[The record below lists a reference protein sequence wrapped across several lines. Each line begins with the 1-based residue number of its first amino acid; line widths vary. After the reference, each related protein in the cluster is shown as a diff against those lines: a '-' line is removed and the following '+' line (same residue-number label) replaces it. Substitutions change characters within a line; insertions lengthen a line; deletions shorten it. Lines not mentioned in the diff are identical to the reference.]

1 MIRYI
6 KATTN
11 RVLLSICAVML
22 IAAGGFAA
30 PHYSTPS
37 YGFHDGYVPDYY
49 SVTASARY
57 RPVDVPGTQR
67 RVAQTDAENDA
78 KRQIL
83 AYVGSMQVVPGKTV
97 NQTIAQNSRIRA
109 KLLDIV
115 RTSEL
120 VDWKVDPACG
130 CVQVWMRV
138 DLNRVRQLVALCP

>member
-1 MIRYI
+1 MDMRNKMRGIMT
-6 KATTN
+6 ALAALF
-11 RVLLSICAVML
+11 VLALAGP
-22 IAAGGFAA
+22 AAAQNYT
-30 PHYSTPS
+30 HRCN
-37 YGFHDGYVPDYY
+37 VPDYY
-49 SVTASARY
+49 AVTAMARY

-109 KLLDIV
+109 KVLDIV

-130 CVQVWMRV
+130 AVQVWMRV
-138 DLNRVRQLVALCP
+138 DLNRIRQLVSLCP